1 VNTNSQSGDE
11 RNNVHMPMN
20 VWTIP
25 NAISFARLLGI
36 PLIVV
41 FGLDPDKS
49 VLAFAVFVVG
59 GFTDWLDGYLARRL
73 NQMSKIGAA
82 LDPIADRL
90 YIITAVIVLLIRDM
104 IPLWVVV
111 LVVARDVMMAGHLL
125 RTRRSGFAPPPVHYI
140 GKAATML
147 LLYSVPLIFLG
158 GATFTLAEFARWTG
172 LAFLIWGVVVY
183 WIAGLLYIAQ
193 FKKISQGT

>member
-1 VNTNSQSGDE
+1 
-11 RNNVHMPMN
+11 MPMN

-73 NQMSKIGAA
+73 NQMSKIGAGKF
-82 LDPIADRL
+82 LRQS
-90 YIITAVIVLLIRDM
+90 LL
-104 IPLWVVV
+104 P
-111 LVVARDVMMAGHLL
+111 
-125 RTRRSGFAPPPVHYI
+125 
-140 GKAATML
+140 
-147 LLYSVPLIFLG
+147 
-158 GATFTLAEFARWTG
+158 
-172 LAFLIWGVVVY
+172 
-183 WIAGLLYIAQ
+183 
-193 FKKISQGT
+193 